1 MLAALGAIVMLSGM
15 YAFFALRTSLTMVA
29 VLMVMGLVLVAGQLF
44 RIANP
49 GDPAAGAVGANKG
62 DASGR

>member
-29 VLMVMGLVLVAGQLF
+29 VLMVMGFVLVAGQLF

-49 GDPAAGAVGANKG
+49 GDSAAGAVGANKG

>member
-29 VLMVMGLVLVAGQLF
+29 VLMVMHLAIAVVTYNALVYLAPAT
-44 RIANP
+44 RRSRRSDIPAP
-49 GDPAAGAVGANKG
+49 G
-62 DASGR
+62 